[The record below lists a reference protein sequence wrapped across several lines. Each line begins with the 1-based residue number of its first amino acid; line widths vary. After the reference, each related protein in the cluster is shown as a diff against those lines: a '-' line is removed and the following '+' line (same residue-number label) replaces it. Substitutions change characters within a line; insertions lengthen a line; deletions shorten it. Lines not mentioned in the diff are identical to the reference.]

1 MQNNFIGVDVS
12 KDWLD
17 LCEPG
22 RGAQQIANGGRAL
35 TAFARRAAR
44 LEAWVIFEGEPGWKS
59 IQWIDFPVNGGYDR
73 PLCEALE
80 RAGARFSRV
89 NPRQARDGACPRA
102 GRRPDPGA
110 RAIGVAAKHV
120 PGSIGEPTGSMR
132 ASWPIWARGCARPRP
147 SRPRRRAAP
156 SRRRRRADC
165 SWWRCASRRRRG

>member
-120 PGSIGEPTGSMR
+120 PGSIGEPTGSTPGC
-132 ASWPIWARGCARPRP
+132 WP
-147 SRPRRRAAP
+147 
-156 SRRRRRADC
+156 
-165 SWWRCASRRRRG
+165 

>member
-44 LEAWVIFEGEPGWKS
+44 LAAWVIFEGEPGWKS

-80 RAGARFSRV
+80 RAGVRFSRL
-89 NPRQARDGACPRA
+89 NPARARDF
-102 GRRPDPGA
+102 A
-110 RAIGVAAKHV
+110 RAIGVAAKPV
-120 PGSIGEPTGSMR
+120 PGPIGEPTGSTPGC
-132 ASWPIWARGCARPRP
+132 WP
-147 SRPRRRAAP
+147 
-156 SRRRRRADC
+156 
-165 SWWRCASRRRRG
+165 